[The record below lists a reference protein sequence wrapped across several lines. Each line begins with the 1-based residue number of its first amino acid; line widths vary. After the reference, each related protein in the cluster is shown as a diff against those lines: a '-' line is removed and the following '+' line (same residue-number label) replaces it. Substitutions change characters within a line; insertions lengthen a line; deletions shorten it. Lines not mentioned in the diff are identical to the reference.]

1 MPIGAKIVLGVV
13 LAIFAVLDGAV
24 LWSLLRPGDERGQV
38 VVWKAGSFTLT
49 VAVGVLVLHVIAD
62 LVTAQ
67 PLSINPLIFLEL
79 MAAVYLVSLLR
90 ERKRHGG

>member
-1 MPIGAKIVLGVV
+1 MPIGAKIILGVV
-13 LAIFAVLDGAV
+13 LAVFAVLDGAV

-38 VVWKAGSFTLT
+38 VVWKAGAFTLT

-67 PLSINPLIFLEL
+67 PLSINPLIYLEL

>member
-13 LAIFAVLDGAV
+13 LAVFAVLDGAV

-38 VVWKAGSFTLT
+38 VVWKAGAFTLT

-67 PLSINPLIFLEL
+67 PLSINPLIYLEL

>member
-13 LAIFAVLDGAV
+13 LAVFAVLDGAV

-49 VAVGVLVLHVIAD
+49 VAVGVLVLDVIAD
-62 LVTAQ
+62 LATAQ
-67 PLSINPLIFLEL
+67 PLSINPLIYLEL

>member
-1 MPIGAKIVLGVV
+1 MVTA
-13 LAIFAVLDGAV
+13 A
-24 LWSLLRPGDERGQV
+24 SGDERGQV

-67 PLSINPLIFLEL
+67 PLSINPLIYLEL